1 MRRMIILAFAIG
13 LSACENGAADAPP
26 PPQRASLSDGDRCFA
41 EQDWNCAAAN
51 YNGYLQTYPDDPT
64 VNARLAIAR
73 TRAGHHREAVPFYRH
88 AESLGVA
95 TYDMYAGY
103 AISLEATGDL
113 DGAIR
118 ANERALEAV
127 PSLVDVRG
135 SLAAQLVRR
144 GDPEEALALLEEFDA
159 YLRQQG
165 EAPYF
170 SAQIAGIR
178 EQMRQRPPAGAAPA
192 ADDA

>member
-1 MRRMIILAFAIG
+1 MRQAIILAFAIG
-13 LSACENGAADAPP
+13 LSGCEGGNAEA
-26 PPQRASLSDGDRCFA
+26 PPQRASLSDGDQCFA
-41 EQDWNCAAAN
+41 DQDWNCAAAN
-51 YNGYLQTYPDDPT
+51 YNGYLQTYPDDPA
-64 VNARLAIAR
+64 VNAKLAIAR

-118 ANERALEAV
+118 ANQRALEAV

-144 GDPEEALALLEEFDA
+144 GDPEEAVALLEEFDD
-159 YLRQQG
+159 YLRETGQN
-165 EAPYF
+165 PYF
-170 SAQIAGIR
+170 TAQIAGIR
-178 EQMRQRPPAGAAPA
+178 EQMQQGQQSAEPAAAP
-192 ADDA
+192 